1 MLYPSFTDL
10 VALKHKT
17 SQLSYISDYAVSSI
31 SRGDYYSPF
40 RGQGLEFE
48 EVRTYEPGDDIRA
61 IDWKVTARMGTPHTK
76 IFREEQERSIILC
89 VDVNVTMRFGTKGTF
104 KSIQAARVAALLGWQ
119 ATIKHD
125 RLGACLFGDVPG
137 GVHFFSPQRSS
148 KPLLK
153 MFKQLS
159 QTNIN
164 DNAPYVPLEEA
175 LTHMN
180 KAVPPGALVYI
191 IGNFNLM
198 NPALEKQL
206 NALRKR
212 CDIILIPIDD
222 PIDKDIPA
230 VGTLLFSRNN
240 SDKFLVDTE
249 SQKGREHYATLWLE
263 ERESLQKTAS
273 KLKIAIIPIGTEAD
287 AGSELFLGLKRIQ
300 GRRPKK

>member
-1 MLYPSFTDL
+1 MLYPSFDDL
-10 VALKHKT
+10 VALKHKA
-17 SQLSYISDYAVSSI
+17 SELSYVSEYSISSI
-31 SRGDYYSPF
+31 SGGDYCSPF

-61 IDWKVTARMGTPHTK
+61 IDWKVTARMGKPHTK
-76 IFREEQERSIILC
+76 IFREERERSVILC
-89 VDVNVTMRFGTKGTF
+89 VDVNSTMRFGTKGTF

-119 ATIKHD
+119 AIIKHD
-125 RLGACLFGDVPG
+125 RLGVCLFGDVPA
-137 GVHFFSPQRSS
+137 GVYFFSPQRSS

-164 DNAPYVPLEEA
+164 NNALNIPLEEA

-180 KAVPPGALVYI
+180 KAVPTGALIYI
-191 IGNFNLM
+191 IGNFNLL

-206 NALRKR
+206 SALGKR

-222 PIDKDIPA
+222 PMDKNIPA
-230 VGTLLFSRNN
+230 VGPLIFSANN

-249 SQKGREHYATLWLE
+249 SQEGRERYTKQWLE
-263 ERESLQKTAS
+263 ERESLHKIAS
-273 KLKIAIIPIGTEAD
+273 KLKIGMIPIGTEVD
-287 AGSELFLGLKRIQ
+287 AGNALFLGLKRIQ
-300 GRRPKK
+300 RRRPKK